1 MNRYNIVNTE
11 IDSIELKCLVVSKG
25 VKVEKAIYKKYTKIN
40 RLGVNP
46 LMCNCIILSDGT
58 IVQLT
63 DMGFH
68 LKYLTGIL
76 SWDNLKLLKYAS
88 QLETPF
94 LLTLSDD
101 EPALYYKGTFLDFVS
116 FPPKNDFYFQKTSSG
131 LPFIGNAV
139 LQGVDWV
146 AFQCLWPCE
155 YAAAGKPCEFC
166 FSGGDFETLAKKK
179 KLLPK
184 PINPSD
190 VAEIVKYAIEN
201 AGCNSIQITG
211 GSTFD
216 SEKEHSYIVSYLEAI
231 NKYVGRENIKGDI
244 LLYITPPK
252 DLSVIDEYFKL
263 GVNKIA
269 CSLELWDE
277 KLAKKVTPGKIGFT
291 TRKRHLDA
299 LEYIIKNYGVGKAF
313 SNFIIG
319 IEEFETLKEG
329 ATYLAERGI
338 IPTASIWMPMGRPVN
353 NTMQTPEIE
362 YYKRVKE
369 LFAEL
374 YQKYNLE
381 PSECCGLNVCM
392 ERDIW
397 NYSQAGSICCNC
409 TK

>member
-1 MNRYNIVNTE
+1 MNKYNIFNTE
-11 IDSIELKCLVVSKG
+11 IDSIDLKCLVVSKG
-25 VKVEKAIYKKYTKIN
+25 VKVAKEVYKKFTKAN
-40 RLGVNP
+40 RLGINP
-46 LMCNCIILSDGT
+46 LMCNCMILSDGT

-88 QLETPF
+88 ELETPF
-94 LLTLSDD
+94 SLKIFDSK
-101 EPALYYKGTFLDFVS
+101 PALYYKDIFLDFVS
-116 FPPKNDFYFQKTSSG
+116 FPPKSDFYFQKTSLG

-155 YAAAGKPCEFC
+155 YAFAGKPCEFC
-166 FSGGDFETLAKKK
+166 FSGGYFETLARKKK
-179 KLLPK
+179 PLPK
-184 PINPSD
+184 PVNPAD
-190 VAEIVKYAIEN
+190 MTEIVKYAVEN
-201 AGCNSIQITG
+201 VGCNSIQITG

-216 SEKEHSYIVSYLEAI
+216 SQKEHSYIASYLEAI

-252 DLSVIDEYFKL
+252 DLSIIDEYFKL
-263 GVNKIA
+263 GASKIA

-277 KLAKKVTPGKIGFT
+277 ELAKKITPGKIDLT
-291 TRKRHLDA
+291 TRKRHLEA
-299 LEYIIKNYGVGKAF
+299 LEYISRNYGVGKAF
-313 SNFIIG
+313 SNFVIG
-319 IEEFETLKEG
+319 IEGFETLKEG

-338 IPTASIWMPMGRPVN
+338 IPTASVWMPMGRPVN
-353 NTMQTPEIE
+353 NTMQTPGIE
-362 YYKRVKE
+362 YYKKVKN

-381 PSECCGLNVCM
+381 PSRCRGLNVCI

-397 NYSQAGSICCNC
+397 NYAHINI
-409 TK
+409 